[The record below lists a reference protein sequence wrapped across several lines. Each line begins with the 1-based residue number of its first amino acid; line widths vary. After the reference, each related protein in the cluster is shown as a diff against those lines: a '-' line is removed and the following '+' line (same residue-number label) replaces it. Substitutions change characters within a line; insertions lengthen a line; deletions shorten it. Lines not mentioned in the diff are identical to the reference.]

1 VAVAPAAGPAQ
12 GGVTTSARTPV
23 NIRSGPSGGTE
34 VVRVVPRA
42 SSLQVFGEAPGG
54 WLQVGE
60 GGEAW
65 GWLHNSMLE
74 R

>member
-1 VAVAPAAGPAQ
+1 MI
-12 GGVTTSARTPV
+12 TTSSRTPV
-23 NIRSGPSGGTE
+23 NVRAAPVGGSE
-34 VVRVVPRA
+34 VLRVVPRA
-42 SSLQVFGEAPGG
+42 SPLEVYGEAPGG

-65 GWLHNSMLE
+65 GWVHRSMVE